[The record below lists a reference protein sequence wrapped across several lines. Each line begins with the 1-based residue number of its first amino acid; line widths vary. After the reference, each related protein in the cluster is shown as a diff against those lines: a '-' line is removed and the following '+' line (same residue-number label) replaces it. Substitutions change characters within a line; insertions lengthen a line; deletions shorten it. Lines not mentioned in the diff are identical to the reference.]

1 MKKLSII
8 GFALLLTTAA
18 NAQQQFTGWLASF
31 NTLKL
36 DKKLSL
42 HFDAQL
48 RSTDELQNVQ
58 TLLLRPGLNIHFS
71 KKVIGSFG
79 YGFIQ
84 NRRTISN
91 VTGEAVE
98 SRIWQQ
104 LLVNQ
109 KINNIS
115 SAHRFRLEQR
125 FLPVSKIV
133 NNTLEQ
139 DGNKYANRF
148 RYFTR
153 NVIPLSHQKTFS
165 KGLFAGIQDELFF
178 NIGNAAAVNGKTFD
192 QNRLYLSLGYRLN
205 PKIDIETGYMN
216 QYISGRNNNFTNNHI
231 FQIAAYTRF

>member
-1 MKKLSII
+1 MKKISI
-8 GFALLLTTAA
+8 FFLVFLFTASA
-18 NAQQQFTGWLASF
+18 NAQQQFSGWLASF
-31 NTLKL
+31 NTYKL

-48 RSTDELQNVQ
+48 RSTDELQHVQ
-58 TLLLRPGLNIHFS
+58 TVLLRPGLNVHFS

-84 NRRTISN
+84 NRRMISN

-98 SRIWQQ
+98 NRVWQQ

-109 KINNIS
+109 KIKNIS

-133 NNTLEQ
+133 NNTLQQ

-153 NVIPLSHQKTFS
+153 NVIPLNHQKTFS

-178 NIGNAAAVNGKTFD
+178 NVGNASAVNGKTFD
-192 QNRLYLSLGYRLN
+192 QNRLFLSIGYRIS
-205 PKIDIETGYMN
+205 PKMDIETGYMN
-216 QYISGRNNNFTNNHI
+216 QYISGRNNNFINNHI
-231 FQIAAYTRF
+231 LQIGAYTRF